1 MKTNTTKIYH
11 FTVTN
16 MAKII
21 DIIAS
26 AEKDVDKLEPTY
38 TTGRNVKL
46 CSSFGK
52 QYGAFSKYYTENYM
66 IQQFHS

>member
-1 MKTNTTKIYH
+1 
-11 FTVTN
+11 
-16 MAKII
+16 MAKIT

-46 CSSFGK
+46 CSRFGK